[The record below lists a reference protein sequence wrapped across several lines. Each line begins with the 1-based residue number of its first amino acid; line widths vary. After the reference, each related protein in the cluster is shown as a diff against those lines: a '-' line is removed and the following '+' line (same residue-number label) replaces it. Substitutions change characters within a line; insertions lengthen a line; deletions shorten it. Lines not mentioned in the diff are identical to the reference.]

1 MKKTTKLIA
10 LLTLVAVLI
19 GLVTLALADD
29 KIYTSPTFKFPKERI
44 ISDPLIPEV
53 PEEEPGTEPEVTE
66 EPGTEP
72 AETTEPVEGEPTE
85 TTEPVEGEPEGTEET
100 GTEPVE
106 GEPEGTEETGTEPVE
121 GEPEG
126 TEETGT
132 EPVEGEPEG
141 TEETGTEPVEGEPEG
156 TEETGTEPVEGEP
169 TETTEPVTEPE
180 GTEEPGTEP
189 TEQAGPVEGEPTETT
204 EPVTEPEPEKEPE
217 APAPVERKVMIYSSR
232 KEIVTEG
239 DIIELTGALI
249 GFEDVPDEA
258 IAYQWQVDRNDGAGW
273 VDVDGAT
280 KWYYKFIA
288 NKETILYNWRL
299 IVTVND

>member
-72 AETTEPVEGEPTE
+72 AETTEPTEATEPAAEPTE
-85 TTEPVEGEPEGTEET
+85 TTEPAA
-100 GTEPVE
+100 
-106 GEPEGTEETGTEPVE
+106 
-121 GEPEG
+121 
-126 TEETGT
+126 
-132 EPVEGEPEG
+132 
-141 TEETGTEPVEGEPEG
+141 
-156 TEETGTEPVEGEP
+156 EP
-169 TETTEPVTEPE
+169 TEATEPAA
-180 GTEEPGTEP
+180 EP
-189 TEQAGPVEGEPTETT
+189 TEATEPAAEPTEATEPAAEPTEAT

-232 KEIVTEG
+232 KEVVTEG

>member
-85 TTEPVEGEPEGTEET
+85 T
-100 GTEPVE
+100 
-106 GEPEGTEETGTEPVE
+106 
-121 GEPEG
+121 
-126 TEETGT
+126 T

>member
-44 ISDPLIPEV
+44 ISDPLIPEI

-66 EPGTEP
+66 ESGTEP
-72 AETTEPVEGEPTE
+72 AE

-121 GEPEG
+121 GE
-126 TEETGT
+126 T
-132 EPVEGEPEG
+132 
-141 TEETGTEPVEGEPEG
+141 
-156 TEETGTEPVEGEP
+156 

-299 IVTVND
+299 IVTVNE

>member
-85 TTEPVEGEPEGTEET
+85 T
-100 GTEPVE
+100 
-106 GEPEGTEETGTEPVE
+106 
-121 GEPEG
+121 
-126 TEETGT
+126 
-132 EPVEGEPEG
+132 
-141 TEETGTEPVEGEPEG
+141 TEPVEGEPEG

>member
-72 AETTEPVEGEPTE
+72 AET
-85 TTEPVEGEPEGTEET
+85 
-100 GTEPVE
+100 
-106 GEPEGTEETGTEPVE
+106 
-121 GEPEG
+121 
-126 TEETGT
+126 T

-273 VDVDGAT
+273 VDVEGAT

>member
-44 ISDPLIPEV
+44 ISDPLIPEI

-72 AETTEPVEGEPTE
+72 AETTEPVEGEP
-85 TTEPVEGEPEGTEET
+85 EGI
-100 GTEPVE
+100 
-106 GEPEGTEETGTEPVE
+106 
-121 GEPEG
+121 
-126 TEETGT
+126 
-132 EPVEGEPEG
+132 
-141 TEETGTEPVEGEPEG
+141 EETGTEPVEGEPEG

-189 TEQAGPVEGEPTETT
+189 TEQAGPVEGEPAETT

-217 APAPVERKVMIYSSR
+217 TPAPVERKVMIYSSR

>member
-53 PEEEPGTEPEVTE
+53 PEEEPGTEPDVTE
-66 EPGTEP
+66 ESGTET
-72 AETTEPVEGEPTE
+72 AETTEPVEGGPTE
-85 TTEPVEGEPEGTEET
+85 T
-100 GTEPVE
+100 
-106 GEPEGTEETGTEPVE
+106 
-121 GEPEG
+121 
-126 TEETGT
+126 
-132 EPVEGEPEG
+132 
-141 TEETGTEPVEGEPEG
+141 TEPVEGEPEG

-249 GFEDVPDEA
+249 GFEDVPDET
-258 IAYQWQVDRNDGAGW
+258 IHYQWQVDRNDGAGW
-273 VDVDGAT
+273 VDVEGAT

>member
-72 AETTEPVEGEPTE
+72 AETTEPAEVTEPAAEPTE
-85 TTEPVEGEPEGTEET
+85 ATEPAA
-100 GTEPVE
+100 
-106 GEPEGTEETGTEPVE
+106 
-121 GEPEG
+121 
-126 TEETGT
+126 
-132 EPVEGEPEG
+132 
-141 TEETGTEPVEGEPEG
+141 
-156 TEETGTEPVEGEP
+156 EP
-169 TETTEPVTEPE
+169 TEATEPAA
-180 GTEEPGTEP
+180 EP
-189 TEQAGPVEGEPTETT
+189 TEATEPAAEPTEATEPAAEPTEATEPAAEPTEATEPAAEPTEAT

-232 KEIVTEG
+232 KEVVTEG

>member
-106 GEPEGTEETGTEPVE
+106 GEP
-121 GEPEG
+121 
-126 TEETGT
+126 
-132 EPVEGEPEG
+132 
-141 TEETGTEPVEGEPEG
+141 
-156 TEETGTEPVEGEP
+156 
-169 TETTEPVTEPE
+169 TETTEPVEGEPE

-204 EPVTEPEPEKEPE
+204 EPVTEPEKEPE